1 VDSVSAKATRTLNF
15 VRRNIYRCPPDVKTL
30 AYTSLIR
37 PHLEFTSAAW
47 DPYTA
52 RDINQLDKV
61 QRRAAHFVKN
71 DYRRTSV
78 SGLVRD
84 LGWQSLEDRRKNS
97 RLALFY
103 KGLHGLSA
111 IPCDSLCRPVRNS
124 RHSDSDTF
132 TILSSRLDCY
142 KFLFFPR
149 TILEWNKLSQDVRCK
164 SFIVSFH
171 SALLKPPG
179 PVKNNF

>member
-1 VDSVSAKATRTLNF
+1 VTDGQTDRRTD
-15 VRRNIYRCPPDVKTL
+15 RRTDGIAIAYARL
-30 AYTSLIR
+30 AYMLS
-37 PHLEFTSAAW
+37 
-47 DPYTA
+47 
-52 RDINQLDKV
+52 
-61 QRRAAHFVKN
+61 RAKN
-71 DYRRTSV
+71 DYRRTTSV

-84 LGWQSLEDRRKNS
+84 LGWQSLEDPRKNS

-103 KGLHGLSA
+103 KGLRGLSA
-111 IPCDSLCRPVRNS
+111 IPCDSLRRPVRNS

-142 KFLFFPR
+142 KFSFFPR
-149 TILEWNKLSQDVRCK
+149 TVSEWNKLSQDARSK
-164 SFIVSFH
+164 SSIVSFR

>member
-1 VDSVSAKATRTLNF
+1 LN
-15 VRRNIYRCPPDVKTL
+15 L
-30 AYTSLIR
+30 S
-37 PHLEFTSAAW
+37 PHLEFASAAW

-61 QRRAAHFVKN
+61 QRRAARFVKI
-71 DYRRTSV
+71 DYHRTTSV

-84 LGWQSLEDRRKNS
+84 LGWQSLENRRKNA

-111 IPCDSLCRPVRNS
+111 IPCDSLRRPVRNS

-142 KFLFFPR
+142 RYSLFPR
-149 TILEWNKLSQDVRCK
+149 TISEWNK
-164 SFIVSFH
+164 
-171 SALLKPPG
+171 
-179 PVKNNF
+179 